1 MAVTLGDVTEEIAV
15 GPITTGSEL
24 TSEISSVT
32 IDLNTL
38 VNVTGSAL
46 APAVGEVDAV
56 SVAEVTGSSLTS
68 LTGSVIISATANVNV
83 TGSSLIIS
91 TSGAK
96 VIAWAE
102 VNTGTSVIW
111 TDVDIAA

>member
-38 VNVTGSAL
+38 VDVTGSAL
-46 APAVGEVDAV
+46 TPVVGDVDAV
-56 SVAEVTGSSLTS
+56 AVYAVTGSTLT
-68 LTGSVIISATANVNV
+68 LIVGNEDTEANANVM
-83 TGSSLIIS
+83 LQ
-91 TSGAK
+91 
-96 VIAWAE
+96 
-102 VNTGTSVIW
+102 
-111 TDVDIAA
+111 DLH